1 MNERRASLDY
11 GDELDV
17 NQLINDLEYIG
28 LTVLTEV
35 PLQPDMLHV
44 PINEDRFA
52 KAIRE
57 AAAVLPTA
65 PAQRVV
71 GATITAPTTV
81 YATGTCTKCTGT
93 GRFYSYSGRD
103 VGECFACKGTGAT
116 RSLGAHASASPSY
129 IKERDPLPAG
139 KPYPN
144 IRAAFDAVERRGLK
158 KARISIGD
166 ILIELAPPNTRNP
179 GALYVKHLGDYVGKM
194 ERDRPLVFSY
204 KVKSP
209 NTVVCLLDVIEVDPI
224 AAITAQAATDAA
236 RVAEAVAAGLEPVVP
251 CCCCGI
257 YLTDPISR
265 ERGIG
270 PICGSR
276 WGLAGFKPFA
286 EALDLDDL

>member
-1 MNERRASLDY
+1 MSERHRELDY
-11 GDELDV
+11 GGELDV
-17 NQLINDLEYIG
+17 NQLINDLDHVG
-28 LTVLTEV
+28 LVVLTDV
-35 PLQPDMLHV
+35 PLDPLHI

-57 AAAVLPTA
+57 AAAALPAAAPPQRVLGTQPIAA
-65 PAQRVV
+65 PAAVHSD
-71 GATITAPTTV
+71 
-81 YATGTCTKCTGT
+81 TCPKCKGT
-93 GRFYSYSGRD
+93 GRFRSYSGRD
-103 VGECFACKGTGAT
+103 VGECFQCKGTGRRMPMLEPPHT
-116 RSLGAHASASPSY
+116 SSY
-129 IKERDPLPAG
+129 IKEREPLPPT

-158 KARISIGD
+158 KARINIGD
-166 ILIELAPPNTRNP
+166 ILIELAPPNTKNP
-179 GALYVKHLGDYVGKM
+179 GALYVKHLGEYVGKIG
-194 ERDRPLVFSY
+194 RDKPLVFSY

-209 NTVVCLLDVIEVDPI
+209 NTVLRLLDAIEVDPI
-224 AAITAQAATDAA
+224 AAITAQAATDAQ

-257 YLTDPISR
+257 LLTDPVSR

-276 WGLAGFKPFA
+276 WGLAGFKVFA